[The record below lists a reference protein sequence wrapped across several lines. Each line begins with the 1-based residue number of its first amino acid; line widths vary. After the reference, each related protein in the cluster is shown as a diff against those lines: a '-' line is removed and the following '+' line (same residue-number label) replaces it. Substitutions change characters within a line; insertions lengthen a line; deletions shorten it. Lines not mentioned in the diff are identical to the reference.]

1 MTNTLPQEYWG
12 RLMRAILEFDL
23 IEANDRVLIG
33 LSGGKDSLFL
43 TYALA
48 VLRDRLPMNLS
59 LHAVFIDAQ
68 FSDDFDTVSLQSFC
82 DSLSI
87 PLTVQQVNIAQAI
100 RNQNG
105 KDPCFT
111 CAFFRRGAIGR
122 IAKELGYNK
131 IAYAHHHNDAV
142 ETLLMGLFSSGQIKT
157 FRPKTYLSRQDLTVI
172 RPLIYFR
179 ESELADSIAIHGF
192 TPLKNPCPLD
202 GKTNRQDTKELIARL
217 GRQFPNL
224 YAHLS
229 AALRQDAVSD
239 DLWPRELTRT
249 EMKEKHTAFM
259 HSIHRK

>member
-1 MTNTLPQEYWG
+1 MNTMPQPYWS
-12 RLMRAILEFDL
+12 RLLRAILEFDL
-23 IEANDRVLIG
+23 IEPNDRVLIG

-48 VLRDRLPMNLS
+48 VLRDRLPINLS

-68 FSDDFDTVSLQSFC
+68 FSDGFDTSALRSFC
-82 DSLSI
+82 DRLDI
-87 PLTVQQVNIAQAI
+87 PLTVQQVNIAQTI
-100 RNQNG
+100 KNQNG

-122 IAKELGYNK
+122 IAKELGYHK
-131 IAYAHHHNDAV
+131 IAYAHHHDDAV
-142 ETLLMGLFSSGQIKT
+142 ETLLMSLFSSGQVKT

-179 ESELADSIAIHGF
+179 ESELIDSVSIHAF
-192 TPLKNPCPLD
+192 TPIKNPCPLD

-217 GRQFPNL
+217 GREFPNL

-229 AALRQDAVSD
+229 AAMREDAVSD
-239 DLWPRELTRT
+239 LWPKELSRAQ
-249 EMKEKHTAFM
+249 MKEKHTAFM
-259 HSIHRK
+259 RAIRQK

>member
-1 MTNTLPQEYWG
+1 MTNTLPQDHWS

-23 IEANDRVLIG
+23 IEADDRILIG

-48 VLRDRLPMNLS
+48 ALRDRLPLNLA

-68 FSDDFDTVSLQSFC
+68 FTDDFNAMPLHAFC
-82 DSLSI
+82 ERLHI
-87 PLTVQQVNIAQAI
+87 PLTIQKVNIAQAI
-100 RNQNG
+100 RNQDG

-122 IAKELGYNK
+122 IAKELGCNK
-131 IAYAHHHNDAV
+131 IAYAHHHDDAV
-142 ETLLMGLFSSGQIKT
+142 ETLLMSLFSSGQVKT

-179 ESELADSIAIHGF
+179 EAELTDAVNIHGI

-202 GKTNRQDTKELIARL
+202 GKTNRQDTKELIEKL
-217 GRQFPNL
+217 GEQFPNL

-229 AALRQDAVSD
+229 AAMRQDAISD
-239 DLWPRELTRT
+239 DLWPKKLTRD

-259 HSIHRK
+259 RSLHRK